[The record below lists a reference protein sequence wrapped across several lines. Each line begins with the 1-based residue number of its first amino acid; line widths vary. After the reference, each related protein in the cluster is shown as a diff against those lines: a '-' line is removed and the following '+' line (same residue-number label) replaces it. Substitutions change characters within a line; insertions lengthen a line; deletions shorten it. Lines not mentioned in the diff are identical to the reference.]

1 MMVNCPK
8 CGFSQPQDQYCAS
21 CGVDMNVFRAR
32 TRASRSLFKN
42 PAVQV
47 GGLAVVLVASF
58 VFIRSSNKSRAERM
72 AADTPIIREVDQ
84 QESELAQAQAQQRA
98 ARRAMNETSSASVT
112 APTVDAEQAPPAT
125 ASASTDAVSAGGA
138 PTAGEAPTGS
148 PAAPATGASPA
159 AAKLAEGKPQ
169 AGIRAALQGPQNVRV
184 YFIEAQRGFL
194 NELMSDAR
202 DVSGDGIVNYG
213 VVANLDQ
220 RLRNSR
226 AWQSL
231 DSSVDQ
237 PMKLNQPNMIFKG
250 ARDQVTGQNIG
261 FTVQVIPLS
270 RDEAGSHLQID
281 ANRTLRDPM
290 SGVDSVTF
298 QMPESFSIPKGASVV
313 ITGVLPRRNVGPE
326 EQAFYRN
333 VNVLKAMG
341 GERFR
346 SGATDV
352 AIIVQ
357 TR

>member
-1 MMVNCPK
+1 M
-8 CGFSQPQDQYCAS
+8 DA
-21 CGVDMNVFRAR
+21 FRAR

-42 PAVQV
+42 PAIQI
-47 GGLAVVLVASF
+47 GGLAVVLIASF
-58 VFIRSSNKSRAERM
+58 VFIRASNKSKAERM

-84 QESELAQAQAQQRA
+84 QETELAQAQAEQRA

-112 APTVDAEQAPPAT
+112 APTIDAEQAPPTVAS
-125 ASASTDAVSAGGA
+125 SASTDSVSAGGA
-138 PTAGEAPTGS
+138 PSGTTAGS
-148 PAAPATGASPA
+148 PAAATPATGASLA
-159 AAKLAEGKPQ
+159 AAKLVDGKPQ

-202 DVSGDGIVNYG
+202 DVSGDGVVNYG

-231 DSSVDQ
+231 DSSLDQ

-250 ARDQVTGQNIG
+250 ARDQMTGQNIG

-290 SGVDSVTF
+290 NGVDSVTF

-313 ITGVLPRRNVGPE
+313 ITGVLPHRNVGPE
-326 EQAFYRN
+326 EQAFYRSI
-333 VNVLKAMG
+333 NVLKAMG